1 LPCSPRVLASTPTR
15 RSSDLTPA
23 SSRHQEA
30 AGPGTMLQTR
40 PQGGRS
46 GSGRALRPNVAACET
61 GACQRPASRPRGHHD
76 SRACHRHRR
85 PHPPHGKDAE
95 LMTWIHSIF
104 AFRNARLVQDAAEE
118 LVARVWPWVWQRV
131 KDRAIF
137 MSPAEARGYVR
148 AHASEL
154 VRATAVS
161 IVQKHDSL
169 QEWAEES
176 I

>member
-1 LPCSPRVLASTPTR
+1 
-15 RSSDLTPA
+15 
-23 SSRHQEA
+23 
-30 AGPGTMLQTR
+30 
-40 PQGGRS
+40 
-46 GSGRALRPNVAACET
+46 
-61 GACQRPASRPRGHHD
+61 
-76 SRACHRHRR
+76 
-85 PHPPHGKDAE
+85 
-95 LMTWIHSIF
+95 MTWIHSIF

-176 I
+176 IVEQSLERLVNLSLAELVKQQRQRRREQIRRAA